1 MSEFFTGEIANAK
14 VGRNL
19 VEVEIIEDC
28 GNGNYKVKSVSSGRE
43 FNTSRLEKINNNQ
56 MEEAIMPEDNITTN
70 AEAETN
76 AEVDTPNPAPEYAT
90 AKKEKKVSLLDLA
103 AKILADTGEALNCK
117 ELVAKA
123 KETGWVSTGKT
134 PEQTLYSGI
143 FREMK
148 ERAKRHASKR
158 VRTARVLL
166 KQITPDRPDLTPLTP
181 RGFFSSRQRCPK

>member
-1 MSEFFTGEIANAK
+1 MSEFRIGEIANAK
-14 VGRNL
+14 IGRNTVN
-19 VEVEIIEDC
+19 VEVIEDC
-28 GNGNYKVKSVSSGRE
+28 GNGSYKVKSISSGRE

-56 MEEAIMPEDNITTN
+56 NEETIMPEDNNNIV
-70 AEAETN
+70 AEVETN
-76 AEVDTPNPAPEYAT
+76 TEVETPNPAPECAT
-90 AKKEKKVSLLDLA
+90 IKPEKKKSLLDLA

-148 ERAKRHASKR
+148 EKGEASRFKKS
-158 VRTARVLL
+158 A
-166 KQITPDRPDLTPLTP
+166 DRK
-181 RGFFSSRQRCPK
+181 GSFESNA

>member
-19 VEVEIIEDC
+19 VEVEILEC
-28 GNGNYKVKSVSSGRE
+28 GEGFFRVKSVSSGRE

-56 MEEAIMPEDNITTN
+56 QMEEAIMPEDNITTN
-70 AEAETN
+70 AEAEVN
-76 AEVDTPNPAPEYAT
+76 AENEVDTQNPAPECAT

-143 FREMK
+143 FREIK
-148 ERAKRHASKR
+148 EKGEASRFKKSATR
-158 VRTARVLL
+158 KGSFEANA
-166 KQITPDRPDLTPLTP
+166 
-181 RGFFSSRQRCPK
+181 

>member
-14 VGRNL
+14 VGRNI
-19 VEVEIIEDC
+19 VNVEIIEDC
-28 GNGNYKVKSVSSGRE
+28 GNGSYKVKSVSSGRE

-56 MEEAIMPEDNITTN
+56 EEAIMPEDNITTN
-70 AEAETN
+70 AEVETN
-76 AEVDTPNPAPEYAT
+76 AEVDTPNPAPECAT

-143 FREMK
+143 FREIK
-148 ERAKRHASKR
+148 EKGEASRFKKSATR
-158 VRTARVLL
+158 KGSFEANA
-166 KQITPDRPDLTPLTP
+166 
-181 RGFFSSRQRCPK
+181 

>member
-19 VEVEIIEDC
+19 VEVEILEC
-28 GNGNYKVKSVSSGRE
+28 GEGNYKVKSISSGRE
-43 FNTSRLEKINNNQ
+43 FNTSRLEKINNNHQ

-70 AEAETN
+70 AEVETN
-76 AEVDTPNPAPEYAT
+76 AEVDTPNPAPECAT

-143 FREMK
+143 FREIK
-148 ERAKRHASKR
+148 EKGEASRFKKSATR
-158 VRTARVLL
+158 KGSFEASV
-166 KQITPDRPDLTPLTP
+166 
-181 RGFFSSRQRCPK
+181 

>member
-1 MSEFFTGEIANAK
+1 MSEFFIGEIANAK

-19 VEVEIIEDC
+19 VEVEILEC
-28 GNGNYKVKSVSSGRE
+28 GEGFFRVKSVSSGRE

-70 AEAETN
+70 AEAEVN
-76 AEVDTPNPAPEYAT
+76 AENEVDTQNPAPECAT

-143 FREMK
+143 FREIK
-148 ERAKRHASKR
+148 EKSEASRFKKSATR
-158 VRTARVLL
+158 KGSFEANA
-166 KQITPDRPDLTPLTP
+166 
-181 RGFFSSRQRCPK
+181 

>member
-1 MSEFFTGEIANAK
+1 MSEFRIGEIANAK

-19 VEVEIIEDC
+19 VEVEILEC
-28 GNGNYKVKSVSSGRE
+28 GEGNYKVKSISSGRE
-43 FNTSRLEKINNNQ
+43 FNTSRLEKINNNHQ

-76 AEVDTPNPAPEYAT
+76 AEVDTPNPAPECAT

-117 ELVAKA
+117 ELVTKA

-143 FREMK
+143 FREIK
-148 ERAKRHASKR
+148 EKGEASRFKKSATR
-158 VRTARVLL
+158 KGSFEANA
-166 KQITPDRPDLTPLTP
+166 
-181 RGFFSSRQRCPK
+181 

>member
-1 MSEFFTGEIANAK
+1 MSEFFTGEIANVK

-28 GNGNYKVKSVSSGRE
+28 GNGSYKVKSVSSGRE

-70 AEAETN
+70 AEAEVN
-76 AEVDTPNPAPEYAT
+76 AENEVDTQNPAPECAT

-117 ELVAKA
+117 ELLAKA

-143 FREMK
+143 FREIK
-148 ERAKRHASKR
+148 EKSEASRFKKS
-158 VRTARVLL
+158 A
-166 KQITPDRPDLTPLTP
+166 DRK
-181 RGFFSSRQRCPK
+181 GSFEANA

>member
-1 MSEFFTGEIANAK
+1 MSEFFIGEIANAK

-28 GNGNYKVKSVSSGRE
+28 GNGSYKVKSVSSGRE
-43 FNTSRLEKINNNQ
+43 FNTSRLEKINNNHQ

-70 AEAETN
+70 AEAGVNTE
-76 AEVDTPNPAPEYAT
+76 AEVDTPNPAPECAT

-143 FREMK
+143 FREIK
-148 ERAKRHASKR
+148 EKGEASRFKKSATR
-158 VRTARVLL
+158 KGSFEANA
-166 KQITPDRPDLTPLTP
+166 
-181 RGFFSSRQRCPK
+181 

>member
-1 MSEFFTGEIANAK
+1 MSEFYVGEIANAR

-28 GNGNYKVKSVSSGRE
+28 GNGNYKVKSVSSGRK

-56 MEEAIMPEDNITTN
+56 MEDATMPEDTINTT
-70 AEAETN
+70 AEAEVN
-76 AEVDTPNPAPEYAT
+76 AEVDTPNPAPECAT

-143 FREMK
+143 FREIK
-148 ERAKRHASKR
+148 EKGEASRFKKSATR
-158 VRTARVLL
+158 KGSFEANA
-166 KQITPDRPDLTPLTP
+166 
-181 RGFFSSRQRCPK
+181 

>member
-1 MSEFFTGEIANAK
+1 MSEFFIGEIANAK

-19 VEVEIIEDC
+19 VEVEILEC
-28 GNGNYKVKSVSSGRE
+28 GEGFFRVKSVSSGRE
-43 FNTSRLEKINNNQ
+43 FNTSRLEKINNNQQ

-76 AEVDTPNPAPEYAT
+76 AEVDTPNPAPECAT

-143 FREMK
+143 FREIK
-148 ERAKRHASKR
+148 EKGEASRFKKSATR
-158 VRTARVLL
+158 KGSFEANA
-166 KQITPDRPDLTPLTP
+166 
-181 RGFFSSRQRCPK
+181 

>member
-19 VEVEIIEDC
+19 VEVEILEC
-28 GNGNYKVKSVSSGRE
+28 GEGFFRVKSVSSGRE

-56 MEEAIMPEDNITTN
+56 EEAIMPEDNIPTN
-70 AEAETN
+70 AEAGVNTE
-76 AEVDTPNPAPEYAT
+76 AEVETSNPAPECAT

-143 FREMK
+143 FREIK
-148 ERAKRHASKR
+148 EKGEASRFKKSATR
-158 VRTARVLL
+158 KGSFEANA
-166 KQITPDRPDLTPLTP
+166 
-181 RGFFSSRQRCPK
+181 

>member
-1 MSEFFTGEIANAK
+1 MSEFRIGEIANAK
-14 VGRNL
+14 VGRNIVN
-19 VEVEIIEDC
+19 VEVIEDC

-56 MEEAIMPEDNITTN
+56 EEAIMPEDNITTN
-70 AEAETN
+70 AEAGVNTE
-76 AEVDTPNPAPEYAT
+76 AEVETPNPAPECAT
-90 AKKEKKVSLLDLA
+90 AKKAKKISLLDLA

-143 FREMK
+143 FREIK
-148 ERAKRHASKR
+148 EKGKASRFKKSATR
-158 VRTARVLL
+158 KGSFEANA
-166 KQITPDRPDLTPLTP
+166 
-181 RGFFSSRQRCPK
+181 

>member
-1 MSEFFTGEIANAK
+1 MSEFRIGEIANAK
-14 VGRNL
+14 VGRNIVN
-19 VEVEIIEDC
+19 VEVIEDC
-28 GNGNYKVKSVSSGRE
+28 GNGSYKVKSVSSGRE

-56 MEEAIMPEDNITTN
+56 EEAIMPEDDINTI
-70 AEAETN
+70 AEAVVNTE
-76 AEVDTPNPAPEYAT
+76 AEVETPNPAPECAR

-143 FREMK
+143 FREIK
-148 ERAKRHASKR
+148 EKGEASRFKKS
-158 VRTARVLL
+158 A
-166 KQITPDRPDLTPLTP
+166 DRK
-181 RGFFSSRQRCPK
+181 GSFEANA

>member
-1 MSEFFTGEIANAK
+1 MSDFFTGEIANAK

-28 GNGNYKVKSVSSGRE
+28 GNGNYKVQSVSSGRE

-56 MEEAIMPEDNITTN
+56 MEEAIMPEDNITAN
-70 AEAETN
+70 AEAEVN
-76 AEVDTPNPAPEYAT
+76 AEVDTPNPAPECAT

-143 FREMK
+143 FREIK
-148 ERAKRHASKR
+148 EKGEASRFKKSATR
-158 VRTARVLL
+158 KGSFETNA
-166 KQITPDRPDLTPLTP
+166 
-181 RGFFSSRQRCPK
+181 

>member
-19 VEVEIIEDC
+19 VEVEILEC
-28 GNGNYKVKSVSSGRE
+28 GEGFFRVKSVSSGRE
-43 FNTSRLEKINNNQ
+43 FNTSRLEKINNNHQ

-70 AEAETN
+70 AEAEAN
-76 AEVDTPNPAPEYAT
+76 AEVDTPNPAPECAT

-148 ERAKRHASKR
+148 EKGEASRFKKS
-158 VRTARVLL
+158 A
-166 KQITPDRPDLTPLTP
+166 DRK
-181 RGFFSSRQRCPK
+181 GSFEANNA

>member
-1 MSEFFTGEIANAK
+1 MSEFFIGEIANAK

-19 VEVEIIEDC
+19 VEVEILEC
-28 GNGNYKVKSVSSGRE
+28 GEGFFRVKSVSSGRE
-43 FNTSRLEKINNNQ
+43 FNTSRLEKINNNQQ

-76 AEVDTPNPAPEYAT
+76 AEVDTPNPAPECAT

-143 FREMK
+143 FREMNTK
-148 ERAKRHASKR
+148 GEASRFKKS
-158 VRTARVLL
+158 A
-166 KQITPDRPDLTPLTP
+166 DRK
-181 RGFFSSRQRCPK
+181 GSFEANNA

>member
-1 MSEFFTGEIANAK
+1 MSEFFFGEIANAK

-19 VEVEIIEDC
+19 VKVEILEC
-28 GNGNYKVKSVSSGRE
+28 GEGFFRVKSVSSGRE
-43 FNTSRLEKINNNQ
+43 FNTFRLEKINNNHQ

-76 AEVDTPNPAPEYAT
+76 AEVDTPNPAPECAT

-148 ERAKRHASKR
+148 DKGEASRFKKS
-158 VRTARVLL
+158 A
-166 KQITPDRPDLTPLTP
+166 DRK
-181 RGFFSSRQRCPK
+181 GSFVANA

>member
-1 MSEFFTGEIANAK
+1 MSEFFIGEIANAK

-19 VEVEIIEDC
+19 VEVEILEC
-28 GNGNYKVKSVSSGRE
+28 GEGFFRVKSVSSGRE

-70 AEAETN
+70 AEAEVNTEN
-76 AEVDTPNPAPEYAT
+76 EVDTQNPAPECAT

-143 FREMK
+143 FREIK
-148 ERAKRHASKR
+148 EKGEASRFKKSATR
-158 VRTARVLL
+158 KGSFEANA
-166 KQITPDRPDLTPLTP
+166 
-181 RGFFSSRQRCPK
+181 

>member
-1 MSEFFTGEIANAK
+1 MSEFFIGEIANAK

-19 VEVEIIEDC
+19 VEVEILEC
-28 GNGNYKVKSVSSGRE
+28 GEGFFRVKSVSSGRE

-70 AEAETN
+70 AEAEVN
-76 AEVDTPNPAPEYAT
+76 AEVDTPNPAPECAT

-103 AKILADTGEALNCK
+103 AKILADTGDALNCK

-148 ERAKRHASKR
+148 EKGEASRFKKSADR
-158 VRTARVLL
+158 KGSFTANA
-166 KQITPDRPDLTPLTP
+166 
-181 RGFFSSRQRCPK
+181 

>member
-1 MSEFFTGEIANAK
+1 MNDYNVGEVAK
-14 VGRNL
+14 ARVGRNL
-19 VEVEIIEDC
+19 MEVEILEDC
-28 GNGNYKVKSVSSGRE
+28 GNGNYKVKSISSGRE

-56 MEEAIMPEDNITTN
+56 EEAIMPEDNNTI

-76 AEVDTPNPAPEYAT
+76 AEVDTPNPAPECAT

-103 AKILADTGEALNCK
+103 ARILADTGEALNCK

-148 ERAKRHASKR
+148 DKGEASRFKKS
-158 VRTARVLL
+158 A
-166 KQITPDRPDLTPLTP
+166 DRK
-181 RGFFSSRQRCPK
+181 GSFEANNA

>member
-1 MSEFFTGEIANAK
+1 MSEFFIGEIANAK

-19 VEVEIIEDC
+19 VEVEILEC
-28 GNGNYKVKSVSSGRE
+28 GEGFFRVKSVSSGRE
-43 FNTSRLEKINNNQ
+43 FNTSRLEKINNNHQ
-56 MEEAIMPEDNITTN
+56 MEEAIMPEDNNTTN
-70 AEAETN
+70 AEVETN
-76 AEVDTPNPAPEYAT
+76 AEVDTPNPAPECAT

-143 FREMK
+143 FREIK
-148 ERAKRHASKR
+148 EKGEASRFKKSATR
-158 VRTARVLL
+158 KGSFEANA
-166 KQITPDRPDLTPLTP
+166 
-181 RGFFSSRQRCPK
+181 

>member
-1 MSEFFTGEIANAK
+1 MSEFFIGEIANAK

-19 VEVEIIEDC
+19 VEVEILEC
-28 GNGNYKVKSVSSGRE
+28 GEGFFRVKSVSSGRE
-43 FNTSRLEKINNNQ
+43 FNTSRLEKINNNHQ

-70 AEAETN
+70 AEVETN
-76 AEVDTPNPAPEYAT
+76 AEVDTPNPAPECAT

-143 FREMK
+143 FREIK
-148 ERAKRHASKR
+148 EKGEASRFKKSATR
-158 VRTARVLL
+158 KGSFEANV
-166 KQITPDRPDLTPLTP
+166 
-181 RGFFSSRQRCPK
+181 

>member
-1 MSEFFTGEIANAK
+1 MSDYNVGEIANAK

-19 VEVEIIEDC
+19 VEVEILEC
-28 GNGNYKVKSVSSGRE
+28 GEGFFRVKSVSSGRE
-43 FNTSRLEKINNNQ
+43 FNTSRLEKINNNQQ

-76 AEVDTPNPAPEYAT
+76 AEVDTPNPAPECAT

-143 FREMK
+143 FREIK
-148 ERAKRHASKR
+148 EKGEASRFKKSATR
-158 VRTARVLL
+158 KGSFEANA
-166 KQITPDRPDLTPLTP
+166 
-181 RGFFSSRQRCPK
+181 

>member
-1 MSEFFTGEIANAK
+1 MSEFFIGEIANAK

-56 MEEAIMPEDNITTN
+56 EEAIMPEDNINTIAEAGVN
-70 AEAETN
+70 AEN
-76 AEVDTPNPAPEYAT
+76 EVDTQNPAPECAT

-143 FREMK
+143 FREIK
-148 ERAKRHASKR
+148 EKGEASRFKKSATR
-158 VRTARVLL
+158 KGSFEANA
-166 KQITPDRPDLTPLTP
+166 
-181 RGFFSSRQRCPK
+181 

>member
-1 MSEFFTGEIANAK
+1 MSDCIVGEIAKAK

-19 VEVEIIEDC
+19 VEVEILEDC

-43 FNTSRLEKINNNQ
+43 FNTSRLEKINNNHQ
-56 MEEAIMPEDNITTN
+56 MEEAIMPEDNITT
-70 AEAETN
+70 EAGVNTE
-76 AEVDTPNPAPEYAT
+76 AEVDTQNPAPECAT

-143 FREMK
+143 FREIK
-148 ERAKRHASKR
+148 EKGEASRFKKSATR
-158 VRTARVLL
+158 KGSFEANA
-166 KQITPDRPDLTPLTP
+166 
-181 RGFFSSRQRCPK
+181 

>member
-1 MSEFFTGEIANAK
+1 MSEFRIGEIANAK

-19 VEVEIIEDC
+19 VEVEILDC
-28 GNGNYKVKSVSSGRE
+28 GEGFFRVKSVSSGRE

-76 AEVDTPNPAPEYAT
+76 AEDDTPNPAPECAT
-90 AKKEKKVSLLDLA
+90 KKKEKKVSLLDLA

-123 KETGWVSTGKT
+123 KEKGWESTGKT

-143 FREMK
+143 FREIK
-148 ERAKRHASKR
+148 EKGEASRFKKSATR
-158 VRTARVLL
+158 KGSFEANA
-166 KQITPDRPDLTPLTP
+166 
-181 RGFFSSRQRCPK
+181 

>member
-1 MSEFFTGEIANAK
+1 MSEFFIGEIANAK

-19 VEVEIIEDC
+19 VEVEILEC
-28 GNGNYKVKSVSSGRE
+28 GEGFFRVKSVSSGRE
-43 FNTSRLEKINNNQ
+43 FNTSRLEKINNNHQ

-70 AEAETN
+70 AEAEVN
-76 AEVDTPNPAPEYAT
+76 AEKEVDTQNPAPECAT

-143 FREMK
+143 FREIK
-148 ERAKRHASKR
+148 EKGEASRFKKSATR
-158 VRTARVLL
+158 KGSFEANA
-166 KQITPDRPDLTPLTP
+166 
-181 RGFFSSRQRCPK
+181 

>member
-1 MSEFFTGEIANAK
+1 MSEFFIGEIANAK

-19 VEVEIIEDC
+19 VEVEILEC
-28 GNGNYKVKSVSSGRE
+28 GEGFFRVKSVSSGRE

-56 MEEAIMPEDNITTN
+56 EEAIMPEDNINTI
-70 AEAETN
+70 AEAGVNTE
-76 AEVDTPNPAPEYAT
+76 AEIETPNPAPECAT

-143 FREMK
+143 FREIK
-148 ERAKRHASKR
+148 EKGEASRFKKS
-158 VRTARVLL
+158 A
-166 KQITPDRPDLTPLTP
+166 DRK
-181 RGFFSSRQRCPK
+181 GYFEANNA

>member
-1 MSEFFTGEIANAK
+1 MSEFFIGEIANAK

-19 VEVEIIEDC
+19 VEVEILEC
-28 GNGNYKVKSVSSGRE
+28 GEGFFRVKSVSSGRE
-43 FNTSRLEKINNNQ
+43 FNTSRLERINNNHQ

-70 AEAETN
+70 AEVETN
-76 AEVDTPNPAPEYAT
+76 AEVDTPNPAPECAT

-143 FREMK
+143 FREMNTK
-148 ERAKRHASKR
+148 GEASRFKKSATR
-158 VRTARVLL
+158 KGSFEANA
-166 KQITPDRPDLTPLTP
+166 
-181 RGFFSSRQRCPK
+181 

>member
-28 GNGNYKVKSVSSGRE
+28 GNGSYKVKSVSSGRE

-56 MEEAIMPEDNITTN
+56 EEAIMPEDNIPTN

-76 AEVDTPNPAPEYAT
+76 AEVDTPNPAPKCAT

-103 AKILADTGEALNCK
+103 AKILADTGEAQNCN

-143 FREMK
+143 FREIK
-148 ERAKRHASKR
+148 EKGEASRFKKSATR
-158 VRTARVLL
+158 KGSFEANA
-166 KQITPDRPDLTPLTP
+166 
-181 RGFFSSRQRCPK
+181 

>member
-1 MSEFFTGEIANAK
+1 MSDYNVGEIAKAR

-19 VEVEIIEDC
+19 MEVEILEDC
-28 GNGNYKVKSVSSGRE
+28 GNGNYKVKSISSGRE

-56 MEEAIMPEDNITTN
+56 EEAIMPEDNNTI

-76 AEVDTPNPAPEYAT
+76 AEVDTPNPAPECAT

-143 FREMK
+143 FREMNTK
-148 ERAKRHASKR
+148 GEASRFKKS
-158 VRTARVLL
+158 A
-166 KQITPDRPDLTPLTP
+166 DRK
-181 RGFFSSRQRCPK
+181 GSFEANA

>member
-19 VEVEIIEDC
+19 VEVEILEC
-28 GNGNYKVKSVSSGRE
+28 GEGFFRVKSVSSGRE
-43 FNTSRLEKINNNQ
+43 FNTSRLEKSNNNQ
-56 MEEAIMPEDNITTN
+56 KMEEEIMPEDNTTPN

-76 AEVDTPNPAPEYAT
+76 AENEVDTQNPAPECAT

-143 FREMK
+143 FREIK
-148 ERAKRHASKR
+148 EKGEASRFKKSATR
-158 VRTARVLL
+158 KGSFEANA
-166 KQITPDRPDLTPLTP
+166 
-181 RGFFSSRQRCPK
+181 

>member
-19 VEVEIIEDC
+19 VEVEIIKDC

-56 MEEAIMPEDNITTN
+56 MEEAIMPEDNIPTN

-76 AEVDTPNPAPEYAT
+76 AEVDTPNPAPECAT

-143 FREMK
+143 FREIK
-148 ERAKRHASKR
+148 EKGEASRFKKS
-158 VRTARVLL
+158 A
-166 KQITPDRPDLTPLTP
+166 DRK
-181 RGFFSSRQRCPK
+181 GSFEANA

>member
-14 VGRNL
+14 IGRNTVN
-19 VEVEIIEDC
+19 VEVIEDC
-28 GNGNYKVKSVSSGRE
+28 GNGSYKVKSISSGRE
-43 FNTSRLEKINNNQ
+43 FYTSRLEKINNNQ
-56 MEEAIMPEDNITTN
+56 NEETIMPEDNNNIV
-70 AEAETN
+70 AEVETN
-76 AEVDTPNPAPEYAT
+76 TEVETPNPAPECAT
-90 AKKEKKVSLLDLA
+90 IKPEKKKSLLDLA

-148 ERAKRHASKR
+148 EKGEASRFKKS
-158 VRTARVLL
+158 A
-166 KQITPDRPDLTPLTP
+166 DRK
-181 RGFFSSRQRCPK
+181 GSFESNA

>member
-1 MSEFFTGEIANAK
+1 MSEFFIGEIANAK

-19 VEVEIIEDC
+19 VEVEILEC
-28 GNGNYKVKSVSSGRE
+28 GEGFFRVKSVSSGRE
-43 FNTSRLEKINNNQ
+43 FNTSRLEKINNNHQ

-76 AEVDTPNPAPEYAT
+76 AEVDTPNPAPECAT

-103 AKILADTGEALNCK
+103 DKILADTGEALNCK

-143 FREMK
+143 FREIK
-148 ERAKRHASKR
+148 EKGEASRFKKSATR
-158 VRTARVLL
+158 KGSFEANA
-166 KQITPDRPDLTPLTP
+166 
-181 RGFFSSRQRCPK
+181 